1 MLSAYVPKKFS
12 SVVLIHIYLIL
23 DEVDYLLICLQFT
36 VACLSKW
43 FVLCAFISLY

>member
-1 MLSAYVPKKFS
+1 MLSVYVPKKFS

-23 DEVDYLLICLQFT
+23 NEVEYLLLCLQFT
-36 VACLSKW
+36 IVSLSKW